1 MKYWKW
7 LILTLSMM
15 VAFALLVVAFNL
27 FIDHHG
33 VRLSLFGG
41 HKAFDQTIYPD
52 GLNQHMF
59 NPERIFRSPEKYD
72 SFLFGSSR
80 TSVIDVDRIATGKFC
95 NMSYSLGLPD
105 QHLAITKAFLKKG
118 IRIKTL
124 VIGLDEISFDPPP
137 MARAEHLVR
146 IMHPDI
152 GGPSRLT
159 IFGMYFFRKPPMKE
173 LSLWK
178 ERVLQGKIDGKLIL
192 SGANVN
198 LGWLKKDN
206 MIEMTGRPLFNPAV
220 SKHAPVTYNPQ
231 NVDEAFAVIE
241 EFIALAR
248 AHHFELIFYINPF
261 YAQLYL
267 DHATALFAVKE
278 RLAALTD
285 FYDFSGLNSVTINP
299 LNYYDAD
306 SHYNYKVGALILDRI
321 FDGSRKQAPD
331 DFGVKVTRAN
341 IKGHLEDQRQ
351 ELNRYLREARFK

>member
-15 VAFALLVVAFNL
+15 AAFTLLVVAFNF

-41 HKAFDQTIYPD
+41 YKPFDQTIYPD

-80 TSVIDVDRIATGKFC
+80 TSVIDVDRIAKEKFC

-105 QHLAITKAFLKKG
+105 QHLAIVKSLLKKG
-118 IRIKTL
+118 IRVKTV

-152 GGPSRLT
+152 GGPGRPK
-159 IFGMYFFRKPPMKE
+159 IFGMYFFRKPAMKE
-173 LSLWK
+173 LTLWK
-178 ERVLQGKIDGKLIL
+178 ERVIQNKTDGKLIL
-192 SGANVN
+192 SDANVN

-206 MIEMTGRPLFNPAV
+206 VIAMTGRPLFNPAV
-220 SKHAPVTYNPQ
+220 SKHSSVTYNPQ
-231 NVDEAFAVIE
+231 NVDAAFAVIE

-267 DHATALFAVKE
+267 DHATALFTVKE

-285 FYDFSGLNSVTINP
+285 FYDFSGFNSVTVNP

-306 SHYNYKVGALILDRI
+306 SHYSYKVGDLIIDRI
-321 FDGSRKQAPD
+321 FGGGLIKAPN
-331 DFGVKVTRAN
+331 DFGALVTRTN
-341 IKGHLEDQRQ
+341 IKGHLDDQRKQ
-351 ELNRYLREARFK
+351 LEHYLREARLQ